1 MPTKF
6 IFARRKATTKLVLS
20 QYEKGVVNYYGFALF
35 LPRSSHNDLTNH
47 RYSQGPLQNIKEL
60 RDIRPRTTYESN
72 NLTRL
77 PFASTKRKN
86 LPINLPNIHTS
97 NH

>member
-6 IFARRKATTKLVLS
+6 IFARRKATTTLVLS

-47 RYSQGPLQNIKEL
+47 RYSQGPLLGIKEL
-60 RDIRPRTTYESN
+60 RDIRPRTTYGSN

-77 PFASTKRKN
+77 PFAPAKRKN